1 MNLSCE
7 SVLRNN
13 NSLYFFYWGFFFATV
28 FPSSWSHHKSA
39 LILIFSLAAKT
50 IIFVVSGLGFFLLD
64 LLIGFLL
71 SYPFNLS
78 CAFTKTL

>member
-13 NSLYFFYWGFFFATV
+13 NSLYFFIGFLCYIFS
-28 FPSSWSHHKSA
+28 FPRSHHKSA
-39 LILIFSLAAKT
+39 LTLIFSLAAKT
-50 IIFVVSGLGFFLLD
+50 IIFIVSGLGFFLLD

-71 SYPFNLS
+71 SDPFSLS